1 MAFDVL
7 IIGERNLRGMDTN
20 SLLRMYDL
28 ARDVVTRSD
37 LQLERAKAERAVRR
51 VLTEL
56 RKRKVPFAIGS

>member
-7 IIGERNLRGMDTN
+7 TTGERTIRGMDTN

-28 ARDVVTRSD
+28 AQGVVTRADS
-37 LQLERAKAERAVRR
+37 QSERAKADRTVRR

-56 RKRKVPFAIGS
+56 RKRKVPFASGR

>member
-1 MAFDVL
+1 MAIDVL
-7 IIGERNLRGMDTN
+7 IIGKRNLRGMDTN

-37 LQLERAKAERAVRR
+37 LQIERAKAERAAQR

-56 RKRKVPFAIGS
+56 RKRKIPFAIGS